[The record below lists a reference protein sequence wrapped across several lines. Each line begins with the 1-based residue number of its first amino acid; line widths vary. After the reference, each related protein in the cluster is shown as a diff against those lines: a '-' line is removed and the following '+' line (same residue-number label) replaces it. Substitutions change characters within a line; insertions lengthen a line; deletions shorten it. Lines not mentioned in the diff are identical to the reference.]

1 MPEIKTRER
10 VKDIKTLDK
19 SAVIGQRMKASGGL
33 VNGKRRRAAL
43 PGMRRT
49 KYKTQSTRE
58 ASLAHTAQSWPFNVV
73 GMCFSD
79 SGQRKL

>member
-19 SAVIGQRMKASGGL
+19 SAVIGQRMKAAYIRSKERG
-33 VNGKRRRAAL
+33 VGKRETEESSPAGYAEDKVQDAINE
-43 PGMRRT
+43 G
-49 KYKTQSTRE
+49 
-58 ASLAHTAQSWPFNVV
+58 